1 MSAVW
6 VPCLCLVEEGPWGRG
21 CGIDGV
27 IGGQRGFKGTGT
39 GGTSVVFCLI
49 VYHEHDL
56 PLVDVV
62 IVYQSA

>member
-1 MSAVW
+1 MD
-6 VPCLCLVEEGPWGRG
+6 GGGRRG
-21 CGIDGV
+21 KGSNWN
-27 IGGQRGFKGTGT
+27 GGA

-62 IVYQSA
+62 VMYEAA